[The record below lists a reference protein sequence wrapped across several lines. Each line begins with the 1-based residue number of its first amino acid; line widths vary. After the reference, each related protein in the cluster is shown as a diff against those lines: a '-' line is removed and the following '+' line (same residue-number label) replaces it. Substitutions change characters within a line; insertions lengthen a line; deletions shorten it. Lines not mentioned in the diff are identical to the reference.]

1 MKFHMNS
8 RNSVQKLCKLLGQL
22 YVFIKKKKK
31 KQKHKGDSSSY
42 IAVASGIIPFIVR
55 L

>member
-1 MKFHMNS
+1 MKFHMNF

-22 YVFIKKKKK
+22 YVFIKKKK

-42 IAVASGIIPFIVR
+42 IAVASGIIPFIVC